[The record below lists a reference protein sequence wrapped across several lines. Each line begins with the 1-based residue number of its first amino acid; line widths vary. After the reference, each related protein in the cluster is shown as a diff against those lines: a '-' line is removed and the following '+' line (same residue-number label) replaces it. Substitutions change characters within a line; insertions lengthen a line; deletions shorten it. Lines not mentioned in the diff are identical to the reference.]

1 MATEKTVA
9 ERCRALSLRLAVAES
24 CSGGLIAHRLTNI
37 PGISECFLGG
47 VVSYANS
54 AKTALLG
61 VPAEMIAAKGAVSE
75 EVARAMVTGVCSRLS
90 ADVGV
95 AVTGIAGPGGGTVEK
110 PVGTVWIAAAC
121 RGSVL
126 AQKHFFTGDRD
137 AIKAQTADAAFLL
150 ILKVLESL

>member
-95 AVTGIAGPGGGTVEK
+95 AVTGIAGPGGGTPDK
-110 PVGTVWIAAAC
+110 PVGTVWMAAKVGNDTVSKCKQFSGTRDRVIDRATTE
-121 RGSVL
+121 VL
-126 AQKHFFTGDRD
+126 LM
-137 AIKAQTADAAFLL
+137 LL
-150 ILKVLESL
+150 ELLNQ

>member
-1 MATEKTVA
+1 
-9 ERCRALSLRLAVAES
+9 
-24 CSGGLIAHRLTNI
+24 
-37 PGISECFLGG
+37 
-47 VVSYANS
+47 
-54 AKTALLG
+54 
-61 VPAEMIAAKGAVSE
+61 MIAAKGAVSE